1 MADSGRA
8 DFLNRPSD
16 CTVLIA
22 AVNLLPVFKER
33 ARALGDKTELLAFSD
48 TDALR
53 ALDVISQRRP
63 RVVALERGF
72 TTTPRGAALIN
83 RLKADPALK
92 DLEILVVSHEADA
105 PADAAAAD
113 PVASPTPV
121 SALDY
126 RGTRRAPRYIMAAA
140 VEADVNGNEAT
151 VMDLSTVGA
160 QVVSATI
167 LKPNQRVRVTFSDDR
182 TQVRCQAI
190 VAWASFEMPPGA
202 GPRYRAGLQ
211 FLDANADT
219 IDAFRIRHQRV

>member
-1 MADSGRA
+1 
-8 DFLNRPSD
+8 LNRPSD

-33 ARALGDKTELLAFSD
+33 ARALGDNTELLAFSD

-83 RLKADPALK
+83 RLKADPSLR

-105 PADAAAAD
+105 PAAAAAG
-113 PVASPTPV
+113 PVASSTPV
-121 SALDY
+121 TALDS
-126 RGTRRAPRYIMAAA
+126 RGTRRAPRYVMAAA
-140 VEADVNGNEAT
+140 VEADVNGNQAT

-182 TQVRCQAI
+182 AQLRCEAV
-190 VAWASFEMPPGA
+190 VAWASFEIPPGT

-211 FLDANADT
+211 FLDANAET